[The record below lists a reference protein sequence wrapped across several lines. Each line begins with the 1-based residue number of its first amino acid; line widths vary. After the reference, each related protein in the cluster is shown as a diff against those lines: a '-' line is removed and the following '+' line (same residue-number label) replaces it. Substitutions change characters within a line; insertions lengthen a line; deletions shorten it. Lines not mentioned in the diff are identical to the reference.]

1 MSPSLRRLVMVT
13 KLVLVLVLVMV
24 MKLLLVLLRTR
35 KKMTTRTISGGKGR
49 CD

>member
-1 MSPSLRRLVMVT
+1 MSPPLRRLVMVT
-13 KLVLVLVLVMV
+13 KLVLVLVMV

-35 KKMTTRTISGGKGR
+35 KKMTTRTISGQKGR

>member
-1 MSPSLRRLVMVT
+1 MSPPLRQLVMVT
-13 KLVLVLVLVMV
+13 KLVLVLVMV

>member
-13 KLVLVLVLVMV
+13 KLVLVLVMV

>member
-1 MSPSLRRLVMVT
+1 MSPPLRRLVMVT
-13 KLVLVLVLVMV
+13 KLVLVLVMV

-35 KKMTTRTISGGKGR
+35 KKMTTRTISGRKGR

>member
-1 MSPSLRRLVMVT
+1 MSPPLRRLVMVT
-13 KLVLVLVLVMV
+13 KLVLVLVMV